1 MYCPNCGN
9 KTSTDQK
16 FCRACGLGLEKIA
29 LSLNEQLP
37 ARMDQSLVA
46 RQEWLE
52 KLGVGALSVFGAGV
66 LGFLLY
72 AVAQKLLASQGSLL
86 TILAMIGLV
95 IMLGCGVLSVILF
108 ARAKELKEQASKR
121 QLPPNAN
128 ELGGSTKELLP
139 EGRFE
144 PVPTVTERTT
154 ELLFAEKRQQSENEI
169 SSRQSGDFA

>member
-9 KTSTDQK
+9 QTSAEQK

-37 ARMDQSLVA
+37 ARLDQSLIA
-46 RQEWLE
+46 RHERLE
-52 KLGVGALSVFGAGV
+52 KLGVGALSVFGLGV

-86 TILAMIGLV
+86 TILALIGLV
-95 IMLGCGVLSVILF
+95 IMLACGLLSVILF

-121 QLPPNAN
+121 QLQPNLN
-128 ELGGSTKELLP
+128 ELSGATKELLP
-139 EGRFE
+139 ESRFE
-144 PVPTVTERTT
+144 PVPTVTDRTT
-154 ELLFAEKRQQSENEI
+154 ELLFAEKRDTNRST
-169 SSRQSGDFA
+169 